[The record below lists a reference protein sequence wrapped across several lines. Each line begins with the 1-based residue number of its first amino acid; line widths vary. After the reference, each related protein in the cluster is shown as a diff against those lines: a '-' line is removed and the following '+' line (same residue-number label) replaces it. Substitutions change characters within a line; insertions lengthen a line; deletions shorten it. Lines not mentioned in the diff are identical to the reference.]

1 MKFSIVVAS
10 DKNLIDFYGPCIK
23 SIKENGYD
31 PIIYDLGGLGIGKAF
46 EATTS
51 DKALHKFPKKPFV
64 IKDALEQLPV
74 NHWLAWVDIDCIM
87 QSPIDDAISNDY
99 DVGVTF
105 RKNHL
110 NSGVTFWKHTNNSLN
125 FLDLWGKTA
134 LTVGGDQN
142 ALNSICNI
150 TSGSTVGTI
159 LNIQNTN
166 IKVFD
171 SRIYNNF
178 FFKKPQDNA
187 RILHYKSKHRTRF
200 PFNSL
205 FS

>member
-1 MKFSIVVAS
+1 MKFNIVVAS
-10 DKNLIDFYGPCIK
+10 DKNLIEFVGPCIE
-23 SIKENGYD
+23 SIKENGYS
-31 PIIYDLGGLGIGKAF
+31 PIVYDLGGLGIGKEF

-51 DKALHKFPKKPFV
+51 NQALHKFPKKPFV
-64 IKDALEQLPV
+64 IKDALEQLPK

-87 QSPIDDAISNDY
+87 QAPIDDAISDDY

-110 NSGVTFWKHTNNSLN
+110 NSGVTFWKHTDNAIG
-125 FLDLWGKTA
+125 FLDKWCETA
-134 LTVGGDQN
+134 LAVGGDQN
-142 ALNSICNI
+142 ALNKICNI

-159 LNIQNTN
+159 INIQNTN
-166 IKVFD
+166 VKVFD

-187 RILHYKSKHRTRF
+187 RILHYKSKHRARF
-200 PFNSL
+200 PFNEV
-205 FS
+205 